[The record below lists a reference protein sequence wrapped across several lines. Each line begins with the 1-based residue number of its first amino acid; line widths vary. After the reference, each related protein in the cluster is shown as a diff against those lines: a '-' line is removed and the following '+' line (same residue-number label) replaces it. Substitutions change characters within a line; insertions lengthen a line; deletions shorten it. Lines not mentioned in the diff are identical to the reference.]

1 MYRDAMGT
9 LLIAVVPLAI
19 GAAISPTL
27 LALQLLVL
35 TGPTNR
41 LSRGWALAGGSAL
54 VLAAFSILG
63 FTVLVKLHPD
73 HDGHRSLRDALI
85 MFVAG
90 GLLGLLALRSLLRRP
105 TTGEQQKSH
114 MAGRLDTAPTS
125 WFVGMGA
132 IGMVVNFSTLLLF
145 LPALHE
151 ITRSAVGV
159 LGRATAFAV
168 LYLVTLL
175 PVLVPVGLV
184 TILGPRADP
193 ALDATH
199 GFVTRNSRRIG
210 LVIEVVFAVYLVGKG
225 VRELP

>member
-1 MYRDAMGT
+1 MGT

-19 GAAISPTL
+19 GAAVSPTL

-35 TGPTNR
+35 TGPTDR
-41 LSRGWALAGGSAL
+41 LPRAWALAGGSAL

-73 HDGHRSLRDALI
+73 HHGHGSFRDALI

-90 GLLGLLALRSLLRRP
+90 GLLGLLALRSLLHRP
-105 TTGEQQKSH
+105 TTGEQQKSR

-125 WFVGMGA
+125 WFLVMGA

-159 LGRATAFAV
+159 FGRATAFAV

-199 GFVTRNSRRIG
+199 SFVTRNSRRIG
-210 LVIEVVFAVYLVGKG
+210 LVIEVVFAIYLVGKG